1 MNSLHHPDEK
11 AIPSQRLT
19 DNADNVNENLLAGAG
34 EERGAKS
41 SRVIDEPE
49 SDQQTLIQNR

>member
-19 DNADNVNENLLAGAG
+19 DNADNINENLLAGAG
-34 EERGAKS
+34 EERGGRS
-41 SRVIDEPE
+41 SRVINEPE
-49 SDQQTLIQNR
+49 SDQQTLI